1 MMTNLKKLAVVL
13 LLTPILAACSD
24 APSSNTVE
32 GLIESQYEQASSMV
46 DNAVASA
53 GNDEMANAM
62 SGMLSGMMPKLED
75 VSDVNCDSAD
85 GKNTYRCTAQ
95 ITQNIGGNSSTN
107 TTNFLV
113 YKVND
118 EWVLGN

>member
-1 MMTNLKKLAVVL
+1 MINLKKLAVVL
-13 LLTPILAACSD
+13 LLTPLFSACSD
-24 APSSNTVE
+24 APSNSNVE
-32 GLIESQYEQASSMV
+32 GLIENQYEQASSMM

-53 GNDEMANAM
+53 GNNEMASAM

-75 VSDVNCDSAD
+75 VSEVNCDSAD
-85 GKNTYRCTAQ
+85 GKNTYRCTAK